1 LHDALQILR
10 RGSHDPRLPI
20 DSTGTIIALDGCQR
34 RKTIMYYGIGGTVL
48 LILLV
53 LLLLGR
59 I

>member
-1 LHDALQILR
+1 LHDALQILHGGLR
-10 RGSHDPRLPI
+10 EPRLPTG
-20 DSTGTIIALDGCQR
+20 STGTIIALSECQR
-34 RKTIMYYGIGGTVL
+34 RNIMYYGIGGTVL